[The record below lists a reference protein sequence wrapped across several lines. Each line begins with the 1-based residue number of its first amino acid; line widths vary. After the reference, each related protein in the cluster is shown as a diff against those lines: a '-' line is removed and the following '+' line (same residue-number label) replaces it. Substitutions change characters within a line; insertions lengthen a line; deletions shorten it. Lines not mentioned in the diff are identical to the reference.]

1 MKTNKHTARIMIVE
15 DENIIAEDMKITL
28 QCYGYEIVAIA
39 NSGEKAIIEA
49 ENRKPELILMDIMLN
64 GELDGIETANKIK
77 KKLGIQVI
85 YLTAY
90 SNDSTIMKA
99 SRTEPLGYL
108 LKPFDERELHATIQM
123 ALYKIRKK
131 DNSS

>member
-1 MKTNKHTARIMIVE
+1 MKTNKHLARIMIVE
-15 DENIIAEDMKITL
+15 DENIIAEDMKTTL
-28 QCYGYEIVAIA
+28 KCYGYEIVAIA
-39 NSGEKAIIEA
+39 DSGEKAIIEA
-49 ENRKPELILMDIMLN
+49 ENRNPDLILMDIMLN
-64 GELDGIETANKIK
+64 GELDGIETADRIK

-90 SNDSTIMKA
+90 SSDSTIMKA
-99 SRTEPLGYL
+99 SKTEPLGYL

-131 DNSS
+131 NNSS

>member
-1 MKTNKHTARIMIVE
+1 MKTNNYTARIMIVE
-15 DENIIAEDMKITL
+15 DENIIAEDMKVTL

-39 NSGEKAIIEA
+39 DSGEKAIIEA
-49 ENRKPELILMDIMLN
+49 ENKKPDLILMDIMLK
-64 GELDGIETANKIK
+64 GELDGIETAEKIK
-77 KKLGIQVI
+77 KKSGIQVV

-90 SNDSTIMKA
+90 SNDSTITKA
-99 SRTEPLGYL
+99 SKTEPLGYL

-131 DNSS
+131 DNSL